1 MNIFP
6 LVTFLIEIYI
16 TQYCD
21 LSSLN
26 DEVAQI
32 LWGEPFTTG
41 HKWML
46 FQKAVSKVKYNF
58 PKNNFKVGGFQGFVF
73 FSIKMCLDIKH

>member
-46 FQKAVSKVKYNF
+46 F
-58 PKNNFKVGGFQGFVF
+58 
-73 FSIKMCLDIKH
+73 